1 MASVIMCLPMQHID
15 VEKLRRFLTTHE
27 DFKDWHEI
35 LEVNEKDIII
45 LVYREM
51 RPGEVSSVLR
61 DDIDQEQ
68 RMQCLGRSSSLEV
81 LTRAQSYGHSNIK
94 L

>member
-35 LEVNEKDIII
+35 LE
-45 LVYREM
+45 
-51 RPGEVSSVLR
+51 GEVSSVLR